1 MKNYGWK
8 DLFVDASIIVV
19 IVGAVLLSLGIF
31 WEPIGKFIASLIWDN
46 ILYIEHCIGFALEVN
61 RLYLEWKQ

>member
-19 IVGAVLLSLGIF
+19 IVGAVLLALGIF
-31 WEPIGKFIASLIWDN
+31 WEPIGKLIASLIWDN

-61 RLYLEWKQ
+61 RL